1 VESLNIAIDVGTG
14 YVKGVK
20 GMNEEG
26 KQVIFSSHVAPA
38 TDLVLADFG
47 NGDGG
52 YTSVIKLMGSR
63 SDSEKYFIGDL
74 AIREGRNPG
83 FNLER
88 EKYLHIDHTVLL
100 LTAAR
105 LLLGD
110 VQQSDPLNLAIG
122 LPIGYYKRYKGELRN
137 NLQDLSA
144 CVSVNNLDSLM
155 LEFDK
160 VYVYPQGVGAL
171 FTLAQD
177 LPDTGLVGVVDPG
190 CGTTEYLAIEI
201 KNGKAYPVSSLSG
214 SVEIGTYAI
223 YQSVAD
229 EYQSVSGGVMSLARA
244 NQVVRDGKGKAF
256 YRGNEIDLTAAIA
269 KARMETAKSI
279 ADGILSTWK
288 NIHDM
293 MRKVYLAGG
302 GALEM
307 RSLTDFF
314 PAAVILADPQW
325 ANVRGYISTMDAIS
339 EGATP

>member
-1 VESLNIAIDVGTG
+1 MNIAIDVGTG
-14 YVKGVK
+14 YVKG
-20 GMNEEG
+20 MNGEG
-26 KQVIFSSHVAPA
+26 EQVIFSSHVTPA
-38 TDLVLADFG
+38 TDLVLADFMST
-47 NGDGG
+47 GDG
-52 YTSVIKLMGSR
+52 YTSVIKLMG

-88 EKYLHIDHTVLL
+88 EKYLHKNHTVLL

-110 VQQSDPLNLAIG
+110 IQKPDTLNLAIG
-122 LPIGYYKRYKGELRN
+122 LPIGYYRRYKDELQS
-137 NLQDLSA
+137 NLQGLSV
-144 CVSVNNLDSLM
+144 CVSVNGLDSLM

-160 VYVYPQGVGAL
+160 VCIYPQGVGAL

-177 LPDTGLVGVVDPG
+177 LPDSGLVGVVDPG

-223 YQSVAD
+223 YQAVAD
-229 EYQSVSGGVMSLARA
+229 EYQSISGGAMDLARA
-244 NQVVRDGKGKAF
+244 NQVVRDGKAF
-256 YRGNEIDLTAAIA
+256 YRGNEINLTNAIN
-269 KARMETAKSI
+269 KARKETAKSI

-307 RSLTDFF
+307 RSLIDFF
-314 PAAVILADPQW
+314 PAAVTLTDPQW
-325 ANVRGYISTMDAIS
+325 ANVRGYLSTMDAMGGGVAS
-339 EGATP
+339 GGVAP